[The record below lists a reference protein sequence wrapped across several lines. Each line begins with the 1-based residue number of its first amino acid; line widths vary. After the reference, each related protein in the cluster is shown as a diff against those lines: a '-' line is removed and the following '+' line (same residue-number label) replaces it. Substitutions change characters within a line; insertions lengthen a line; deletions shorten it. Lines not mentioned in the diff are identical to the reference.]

1 MAGKIYRVIELIE
14 KSTDQA
20 SNSLKG
26 SVNTN
31 QGSDLVAVLGGMAL
45 SGQNMGTHGGVVI
58 KNKPVKPPKKDEPKE
73 LLMKCNK
80 QLSAATEEAE
90 SWDGRL
96 EKAGVSR
103 GLRDECVKATEGF
116 IKQLVNQQGE
126 LKYFIEAFKACQQ

>member
-45 SGQNMGTHGGVVI
+45 SGQNMGTHGGAGQHCALQ
-58 KNKPVKPPKKDEPKE
+58 E
-73 LLMKCNK
+73 
-80 QLSAATEEAE
+80 
-90 SWDGRL
+90 GRAVCL
-96 EKAGVSR
+96 CDQRQAGGYS
-103 GLRDECVKATEGF
+103 
-116 IKQLVNQQGE
+116 
-126 LKYFIEAFKACQQ
+126 